1 MRGQEFKVRDK
12 KVQKMTRDGLTEKN
26 LTQGTQQ
33 RISTRLEEI
42 SFRQERQADTSAG
55 HRSQGRIQ
63 TAEQKQGHNPA
74 YQPPENPPVPH
85 KRPLL
90 GGRRAGNMGA
100 DKCPCFHA
108 GSRRCSDLPGA
119 VFFG

>member
-42 SFRQERQADTSAG
+42 SFRQER
-55 HRSQGRIQ
+55 
-63 TAEQKQGHNPA
+63 
-74 YQPPENPPVPH
+74 
-85 KRPLL
+85 
-90 GGRRAGNMGA
+90 RA
-100 DKCPCFHA
+100 PI
-108 GSRRCSDLPGA
+108 PGTHTDS
-119 VFFG
+119 GTETGT